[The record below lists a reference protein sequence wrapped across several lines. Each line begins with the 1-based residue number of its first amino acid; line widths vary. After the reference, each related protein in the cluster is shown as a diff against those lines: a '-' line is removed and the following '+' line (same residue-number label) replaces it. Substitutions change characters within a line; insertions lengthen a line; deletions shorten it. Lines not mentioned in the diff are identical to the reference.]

1 MKRKPEAGAE
11 SLCWRRLLADKF
23 AQPQTPG
30 QRDALR
36 NWDASQA
43 HFRPL
48 GILIRAMRKRSRESA
63 LADVIARA
71 ADIGTTS
78 IESQRI

>member
-63 LADVIARA
+63 LADVMSN
-71 ADIGTTS
+71 GS
-78 IESQRI
+78 